1 MKCIKINLKKNRMET
16 KNEITSKDTQ
26 KITLNF
32 QMMLSSYIN
41 REVIK
46 IKEIEDGRI
55 LFLYD
60 DYFMISNIKT
70 KKQICLIEGN
80 FKREHPRY
88 YDTIFYDFIELKNR
102 DLIIWSR
109 GKIFH
114 YKKSGDNYQIKQVI
128 NELEQQHNRTKIC
141 QIGYVPMYDLYNV
154 IELENNVLL
163 SCNSIGLKV
172 YNFIDNEY
180 KLIKVIPMFLDVE
193 NVIKIKENNFL
204 IVHHVI
210 HTSGDCSPDTS
221 HEFAL
226 SLFDWK
232 SNKITKKIFYHQTQ
246 RDFLGGTYF
255 RFNYFLL
262 GKDFIYQICDFPY
275 DLEIVERRKKNKD
288 SFSTT
293 YNIYNSIKDNNVLN
307 LKTSFRLLAHFKDNL
322 FFAQDY
328 DSLKICS
335 FENNIF
341 TLVYQF
347 DFNNSNLCI
356 LKNYD
361 FIIYGEN
368 KIWEEHK
375 REDGSTWRDCI
386 ETRYYYSH
394 YKYLPK

>member
-1 MKCIKINLKKNRMET
+1 MKYIKIIKKNRMES
-16 KNEITSKDTQ
+16 KSEITTKDSP
-26 KITLNF
+26 KITMSF
-32 QMMLSSYIN
+32 QLMFKSYIN
-41 REVIK
+41 WEPNK
-46 IKEIEDGRI
+46 IKEIEDGRL
-55 LFLYD
+55 LFLYND
-60 DYFMISNIKT
+60 FFVILNIKT
-70 KKQICLIEGN
+70 KKQICLIRGN
-80 FKREHPRY
+80 FEREHPRY

-114 YKKSGDNYQIKQVI
+114 YKKSDDNYEIKQVI
-128 NELEQQHNRTKIC
+128 NELEQQHNQRKMC

-163 SCNSIGLKV
+163 SCNSIGLKI
-172 YNFIDNEY
+172 YNYVDNEF
-180 KLIKVIPMFLDVE
+180 KLEKVIPMFLHVE
-193 NVIKIKENNFL
+193 NVIKIKDNNFL
-204 IVHHVI
+204 IVHHET
-210 HTSGDCSPDTS
+210 HTSGGCSPDTS

-232 SNKITKKIFYHQTQ
+232 SNQITKKIFYHETE
-246 RDFLGGTYF
+246 RDFWGGSYF

-262 GKDFIYQICDFPY
+262 GNDFIYQICDFPY
-275 DLEIVERRKKNKD
+275 DLEIVERRKNNKD
-288 SFSTT
+288 SLSTT
-293 YNIYNSIKDNNVLN
+293 YNIYNTIKDKNVLN
-307 LKTSFRLLAHFKDNL
+307 LKTSFRLLTHFKDNL
-322 FFAQDY
+322 LFAQDY
-328 DSLKICS
+328 DSLKICR
-335 FENNIF
+335 FENNTF
-341 TLVYQF
+341 TCVYQF